1 VDKANFL
8 IVDDDAL
15 LRDGLKA
22 LMQREHFVNNIYEA
36 STMEQV
42 EAQLRAHN
50 IHIILLDIRLGKE
63 NGLDIHA
70 AVKKMPFAPK
80 VIIVTGMEGVEVVIN
95 LLKLGVSA
103 ITFKLDGYGEI
114 VKAIKSVMAGGT
126 YYPERITQ
134 VIRKNAHRWDRIPQ
148 VMLNSREKELLTTIA
163 QGLTTKEIASL
174 LKMSEATVETYRI
187 RLMKKVGVQNAAAL
201 MAFGFSNGLL

>member
-15 LRDGLKA
+15 LRDGFRA
-22 LMQREHFVNNIYEA
+22 LLQREHFVNNIYEA
-36 STMEQV
+36 ATKEQV
-42 EAQLRAHN
+42 DAQLLAHN
-50 IHIILLDIRLGKE
+50 IHIVLLDIRLGKD
-63 NGLDIHA
+63 NGLDIQA
-70 AVKKMPFAPK
+70 AIKKMPYAPK
-80 VIIVTGMEGVEVVIN
+80 IIVVTGMEGVELIVN
-95 LLKLGVSA
+95 LLKLGVSS

-126 YYPERITQ
+126 YFPERITQ
-134 VIRKNAHRWDRIPQ
+134 VIRKNAHRWDQIPP
-148 VMLNSREKELLTTIA
+148 VTLNLRERELLVTISH
-163 QGLTTKEIASL
+163 GLTTKEIAVL